1 MIMMLQQCWLGLQ
14 HLKAHGRDDLGN
26 RSLPAAVT
34 KQHSLLNVQHPPDSP
49 TLCNLAGK
57 TFGAAVGGFK
67 VLALL
72 EASQEVV
79 EASGCEEE
87 SEGKKVQRKP
97 IILCISQPFV
107 ELAVKSSG
115 SYPFSFSWLQ
125 AKVQLWLKTVSSL
138 GTSLLQDL

>member
-1 MIMMLQQCWLGLQ
+1 MTMMLQQCWLGLQ
-14 HLKAHGRDDLGN
+14 NLKAHGRDDLGN

-57 TFGAAVGGFK
+57 TFGAAVDGFK

-72 EASQEVV
+72 EESQEVV
-79 EASGCEEE
+79 EPSGSKEE

-97 IILCISQPFV
+97 IILCISQPLV
-107 ELAVKSSG
+107 ELAVKSSDNTT
-115 SYPFSFSWLQ
+115 FIK
-125 AKVQLWLKTVSSL
+125 AKLVLTHFLSL
-138 GTSLLQDL
+138 GSRQRFNSG

>member
-1 MIMMLQQCWLGLQ
+1 MMLQQCWLGLQ
-14 HLKAHGRDDLGN
+14 HLKAHGRDDSGN

-49 TLCNLAGK
+49 TLCNLACK
-57 TFGAAVGGFK
+57 AAVGGFK

-115 SYPFSFSWLQ
+115 ITTFIK
-125 AKVQLWLKTVSSL
+125 AKSVLTHFLSL
-138 GTSLLQDL
+138 GYRQRFNSG